1 MSLATNLPQT
11 LQQCTSSKQTTLL
24 PATMANTGFA
34 LAVLL
39 FGVVCATYASPAPFP
54 FNERDWQEQQKF
66 TEFQDYPDGDGNM
79 EVNTEQNNPM
89 FQFDKER
96 NQLVFIS
103 AAAEQASCTNLAVP
117 TIIHGTLNIQICP
130 ERNNCGFVKVKLGRI
145 VDTHVDICKPGL
157 VQANFFLSFDA
168 YSIVQGIIER
178 LNQQIFA
185 LNLMVHIYSSLG

>member
-1 MSLATNLPQT
+1 MLVLSLPT
-11 LQQCTSSKQTTLL
+11 
-24 PATMANTGFA
+24 

-39 FGVVCATYASPAPFP
+39 FGFVCATYASPAPFP
-54 FNERDWQEQQKF
+54 FNERDWQEQQQF
-66 TEFQDYPDGDGNM
+66 TELQDYPDGDRNM

-130 ERNNCGFVKVKLGRI
+130 ETNNCGFVKVKLGRI

-157 VQANFFLSFDA
+157 VQANFFLFFDA
-168 YSIVQGIIER
+168 YSIVQGVIER

-185 LNLMVHIYSSLG
+185 LNLMVSTSYLFQSGLMESL

>member
-1 MSLATNLPQT
+1 MRTLSQIPPMVFMTSAIMCEKLSIKVRRIVSSYKCPTN
-11 LQQCTSSKQTTLL
+11 TSAVRKLL
-24 PATMANTGFA
+24 YDGQHW

-39 FGVVCATYASPAPFP
+39 FGGVCATYASPAPFP
-54 FNERDWQEQQKF
+54 FDERDWQEQQQF
-66 TEFQDYPDGDGNM
+66 TELQDYPDGDGNM

-117 TIIHGTLNIQICP
+117 TIIHGNLNIQICP

-157 VQANFFLSFDA
+157 VQAIFFLF
-168 YSIVQGIIER
+168 
-178 LNQQIFA
+178 
-185 LNLMVHIYSSLG
+185 LMHILLYRVL